1 MTEKLLTP
9 EQVAERLQMSKLTIM
24 DYLRK
29 GKLKGIKFGRI
40 WRIKEEALEEFI
52 NKQEESNIKSD

>member
-9 EQVAERLQMSKLTIM
+9 DQVAERLQMSKLTIM

-29 GKLKGIKFGRI
+29 GKLKGVKFGRI
-40 WRIKEEALEEFI
+40 WRIREEALEEFI
-52 NKQEESNIKSD
+52 KEQEVNN

>member
-9 EQVAERLQMSKLTIM
+9 DQVAERLQMSKLTIM

-29 GKLKGIKFGRI
+29 GKLKGIKFGRL
-40 WRIKEEALEEFI
+40 WRIREEALEEFI
-52 NKQEESNIKSD
+52 KEREVKN

>member
-1 MTEKLLTP
+1 MGDKLLTP
-9 EQVAERLQMSKLTIM
+9 EQVAERLQMSRLTIM

-40 WRIKEEALEEFI
+40 WRIKEEALQTFIEEREA
-52 NKQEESNIKSD
+52 N

>member
-1 MTEKLLTP
+1 MGEQLLTP
-9 EQVAERLQMSKLTIM
+9 DQVAERLQMSKLTIM

-29 GKLKGIKFGRI
+29 GKLKGIKFGRL

-52 NKQEESNIKSD
+52 KEREVNN

>member
-1 MTEKLLTP
+1 MTEQLLTP